1 MRLRRRFW
9 RTARFGLASLAA
21 LAAAAEPSTAQS
33 ANNAWMEVLQPGY
46 APTSTAETT
55 EREFIRDWEMN
66 PAKGFPTLSPNNV
79 GPTKAAIARYAAIA
93 AKGGWRRIP
102 DVKLQQG
109 DTHAAIV
116 ILRERLRLS
125 GELKDED
132 GSDYFDYE
140 LGQAIRRYQ
149 EANGLA
155 PTGTLDKST
164 LVALNV
170 PAASRLKQ
178 LRASLAR
185 IGELGKVPRKYI
197 AVNIPAAQIEAV
209 QNDAVVSRHAGI
221 VGKAERQT
229 PILKSAVQQLN
240 FNPVWH
246 LPPTVITED
255 LIPTGQ
261 KMARQG
267 RSVLVKFKIDAYGGE
282 GRKVDP
288 AKVNWNA
295 AQSLTFRQQP
305 GPENPLGFVK
315 LNFPNAHSVYMHD
328 TPKPSLFG
336 RSFRA
341 ASSGCVR
348 ISGIDQLAAWV
359 AAEQGWTLEK
369 VRQMKETRERL
380 DLQLKQPVQLYFA
393 YITAWAT
400 PDGAIHFRRDIYNK
414 DGIGKAAGAD

>member
-1 MRLRRRFW
+1 MRSWLW
-9 RTARFGLASLAA
+9 LKWKAAPA
-21 LAAAAEPSTAQS
+21 LAAAVVLTAAPAAAQL
-33 ANNAWMEVLQPGY
+33 ADNAWMRALGPGY
-46 APTSTAETT
+46 SGAPISEPSD
-55 EREFIRDWEMN
+55 REIIREWEMN
-66 PAKGFPTLSPNNV
+66 PAKGFPTLSPRNT
-79 GPTKAAIARYAAIA
+79 GPMKAAIARYAAVA
-93 AKGGWRRIP
+93 AKGGWRRLP

-109 DTHAAIV
+109 VTHPAVAM
-116 ILRERLRLS
+116 LRQRLALS
-125 GELKDED
+125 GELPD
-132 GSDYFDYE
+132 GGTSEYFDYDVV
-140 LGQAIRRYQ
+140 QAVRRYQ

-155 PTGTLDKST
+155 PTGVVDKST
-164 LVALNV
+164 VAAMNV
-170 PAASRLKQ
+170 SAASRLKQ
-178 LRASLAR
+178 LKLNLAR
-185 IGELGKVPRKYI
+185 LGELGKVPRKYI

-209 QNDAVVSRHAGI
+209 ENDAVVTRHAGI
-221 VGKAERQT
+221 VGKVDR
-229 PILKSAVQQLN
+229 PSPVLKSSIQQLN

-267 RSVLVKFKIDAYGGE
+267 QSVLVKFKIDAYGD
-282 GRKVDP
+282 GRKLDP
-288 AKVNWNA
+288 TKVNWNA

-348 ISGIDQLAAWV
+348 VSDIETLAAWV
-359 AAEQGWTLEK
+359 AADQGWRPEHVL
-369 VRQMKETRERL
+369 QMKESGERR
-380 DLQLKQPVQLYFA
+380 DVQLKQPVPLYFA

-400 PDGAIHFRRDIYNK
+400 QDGAVHFRRDLYNK
-414 DGIGKAAGAD
+414 DGIGAQAY

>member
-1 MRLRRRFW
+1 V
-9 RTARFGLASLAA
+9 AQIGLAGFAA
-21 LAAAAEPSTAQS
+21 IAAAAGAASAQS
-33 ANNAWMEVLQPGY
+33 ANNAWMRALQPGY
-46 APTSTAETT
+46 TPSSTGELT

-66 PAKGFPTLSPNNV
+66 PPKGFPTLSPNNV

-93 AKGGWRRIP
+93 AKGGWRRLP

-109 DTHAAIV
+109 DTHAAVV

-125 GELKDED
+125 GELKDAEA
-132 GSDYFDYE
+132 SDYFDYDV
-140 LGQAIRRYQ
+140 GQAVRRYQ
-149 EANGLA
+149 RANGLA
-155 PTGTLDKST
+155 PTGNLDKT
-164 LVALNV
+164 TVAAMNV

-178 LRASLAR
+178 LRASLGR
-185 IGELGKVPRKYI
+185 LTEYGKVPRRYI

-209 QNDAVVSRHAGI
+209 ENDAVASRHAGI
-221 VGKAERQT
+221 VGKVERQT
-229 PILKSAVQQLN
+229 PILRSSVHQLN

-267 RSVLVKFKIDAYGGE
+267 QSVLVKFKIDAYGGE
-282 GRKVDP
+282 GRRLDP
-288 AKVNWNA
+288 TRVNWNA

-315 LNFPNAHSVYMHD
+315 MNFHNGHSVYMHD

-348 ISGIDQLAAWV
+348 ISDIDELVAWAA
-359 AAEQGWTLEK
+359 ADQGWTLEK
-369 VRQMKETRERL
+369 VRRMKETRERL
-380 DLQLKQPVQLYFA
+380 DVQLKQPVPLYFA
-393 YITAWAT
+393 YITAWGT
-400 PDGAIHFRRDIYNK
+400 PDGAIHFRRDIYSK
-414 DGIGKAAGAD
+414 DGIGKAAGGN